1 MANEISN
8 NSCWVIETKDTSSLE
23 ERLREKI
30 KQKDDNISN
39 ENIKNCIIGQMETP
53 IGEIS
58 ILSTDVLLKDKAKNI
73 LVRSGIGRDS
83 YEVPPGIYAIGQPD
97 ANSTVLVTANYKL
110 TIDRLRCELLDMNTW
125 LLVLD
130 TKGVNVWC
138 AAAKGTFS
146 TEEIIYRIKKHKL
159 NKLVN
164 HKELILPQLSGPG
177 VMAHKISK
185 YAGFKPV
192 YGPIYA
198 QDIKEYL
205 NNDSVATEEMR
216 KVEFATRERVEVSLV
231 EAQNGF
237 KYLPIVFIVFLI
249 LQFIGGE
256 KTFSELLLK
265 TLLNTTPYAI
275 AIILGSVVFSALLP
289 ILPSKL
295 FSVKAAILGVIW
307 SIIVVVNWDR
317 FAFNESIFS
326 YLGNSLLLTSIISY
340 IGMNYTGCSTFTSLS
355 GVEKET
361 KFASP
366 IIGILFLV
374 GLILLII
381 GSFK

>member
-1 MANEISN
+1 
-8 NSCWVIETKDTSSLE
+8 
-23 ERLREKI
+23 
-30 KQKDDNISN
+30 
-39 ENIKNCIIGQMETP
+39 METP